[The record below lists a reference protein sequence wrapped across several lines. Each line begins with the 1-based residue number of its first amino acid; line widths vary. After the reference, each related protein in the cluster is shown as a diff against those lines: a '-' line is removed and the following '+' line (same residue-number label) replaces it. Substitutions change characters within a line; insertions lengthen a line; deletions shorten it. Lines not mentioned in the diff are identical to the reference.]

1 MRYNVLTA
9 ALIATIALCMT
20 GCVSTR
26 SATAKSSEF
35 RVESLESVE
44 KVDSIVVE
52 SSDTVR
58 ETTTI
63 TIVLRQA
70 QEPGE
75 APDTLKISTVTDRT
89 TVRDRDR
96 TQYRTESV
104 EVRVDTV
111 YIEREAEKS
120 VAVAGPGT
128 EIDKDGN
135 VTKRV
140 NRFAQSLKWLF
151 LTLVA
156 IIAIIILMRIKLR
169 R

>member
-20 GCVSTR
+20 GCVSSRT
-26 SATAKSSEF
+26 ATSE
-35 RVESLESVE
+35 RLQLTAYSLQ
-44 KVDSIVVE
+44 
-52 SSDTVR
+52 DTVR
-58 ETTTI
+58 EQVVVTVFDTI
-63 TIVLRQA
+63 TITKTITIR
-70 QEPGE
+70 ESETG
-75 APDTLKISTVTDRT
+75 DTLRVSTVTERDH
-89 TVRDRDR
+89 VRDRSQLR
-96 TQYRTESV
+96 VKSEKLKV
-104 EVRVDTV
+104 ETDTV
-111 YIEREAEKS
+111 YIERDSLRLTAYS
-120 VAVAGPGT
+120 LPGT

-135 VTKRV
+135 VTRKV